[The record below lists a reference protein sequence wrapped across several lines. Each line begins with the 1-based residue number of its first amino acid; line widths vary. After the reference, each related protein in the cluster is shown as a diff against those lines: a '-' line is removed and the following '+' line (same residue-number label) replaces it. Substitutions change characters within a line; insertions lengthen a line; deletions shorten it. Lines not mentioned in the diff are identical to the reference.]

1 MKTMELN
8 HRMGRPPK
16 GDNSTARAKGFL
28 NHVINGCR
36 LATAGPEEETIVLVL
51 DVRKLRRE
59 ADTGPGP

>member
-1 MKTMELN
+1 
-8 HRMGRPPK
+8 MGRPPK

-51 DVRKLRRE
+51 DVGKLRRE